1 MIVIKARNIDTASNK
16 IQHGF
21 FGRDGGVSEGIYKS
35 LNCGIGSDDK
45 ADNVQQNRQIVAKYF
60 DQPTEN
66 LCSVHQVHSA
76 KCILIKQ
83 PFGKKSERPEV
94 DAMVTDQP
102 NLILGILTAD
112 CGPVLFT
119 GEKHD
124 GSSVIGA
131 AHSGWRGAIGGVLE
145 DTVQKMVDCGAVK
158 QTIKAAIGPCIGP
171 RSYEVNIE
179 FAAPFLAQ
187 DEANEHFFRE
197 AQKEGHLMF
206 DLPGYIASRL
216 AHCGVGG
223 VTITGHDT
231 YAEYDKFFSY
241 RQKTHRGEPDYG
253 RQISAIMIKE

>member
-1 MIVIKARNIDTASNK
+1 MTVITARNINDASTK

-21 FGRDGGVSEGIYKS
+21 FSREGGVSQGIYKS
-35 LNCGIGSDDK
+35 LNCGIGSDDIP
-45 ADNVQQNRQIVAKYF
+45 DHVQQNRQIVAEF
-60 DQPTEN
+60 FNQPKDN
-66 LCSVHQVHSA
+66 LCSVHQIHSA
-76 KCILIKQ
+76 DCIIIKKPITNNQ
-83 PFGKKSERPEV
+83 KRPEV

-112 CGPVLFT
+112 CGPILFV

-131 AHSGWRGAIGGVLE
+131 AHSGWRGAIDGIL
-145 DTVQKMVDCGAVK
+145 DSTVQKMIECGAIK

-187 DEANEHFFRE
+187 DDANEHFFKD
-197 AQKEGHLMF
+197 AQKQGHLMF

-216 AHCGVGG
+216 SKSGISD

-231 YAEYDKFFSY
+231 YAEEDQFFSY
-241 RQKTHRGEPDYG
+241 RQKTHRCEPDYG